1 MNPVAALFGANAAG
15 KTTFVWALQAFSG
28 IITDPPRP
36 SDPMPYEPFAL
47 NPSAMNEPS
56 GFELLFSVGD
66 VIYEY
71 IIRFD
76 VNQVVEERLTRFLSN
91 REEDIFERAE
101 GSFKFSVFD
110 SLPETLSDDRMQA
123 RVLLESVPPKV
134 PLASFASEANLSH
147 FPAALRLE
155 ELSVVRRFAESIVVV
170 PAGTFDFAQQ
180 ETFALGWRDVITQ
193 IDAGITGVATESVE
207 VSALGLSPAALRE
220 LTQRL
225 ETFHGLPRDLELA
238 SGRYTVMLDNG
249 EMKAE
254 KVLLEHSA
262 GSYGNRSLKW
272 WDESDGTHSAT
283 RLLGLV
289 STLTTPG
296 AEITLIIDELDRSFH
311 TELSRALVGGFLATS
326 SSESRAQLIFTT
338 HDLLLMD
345 PEMLRRDEIWIV
357 EKDRSGQTQASALS
371 EFEGPRKVTDLR
383 KSYLRGRFG
392 GVPSIRTLEFNRG
405 E

>member
-15 KTTFVWALQAFSG
+15 KTTFVWALQAFSE
-28 IITDPPRP
+28 IIIDPPRP

-47 NPSAMNEPS
+47 NPSASNEPS
-56 GFELLFSVGD
+56 GFELLFSLDD

-76 VNQVVEERLTRFLSN
+76 ANQVVEERLTRFLSN

-101 GSFKFSVFD
+101 GDFKFAVFD
-110 SLPETLSDDRMQA
+110 SLPETLSDDRMRA

-225 ETFHGLPRDLELA
+225 EKFHGLPRDLELA
-238 SGRYTVMLDNG
+238 SGRYTVRLDDG
-249 EMKAE
+249 EIKVE

-262 GSYGNRSLKW
+262 GSHGNRSLKW
-272 WDESDGTHSAT
+272 WDESDGTRSAT

-289 STLTTPG
+289 SSLAAPG
-296 AEITLIIDELDRSFH
+296 AEFLVIIDELDRSFH

-326 SSESRAQLIFTT
+326 SSESRAQLLFTT

-345 PEMLRRDEIWIV
+345 PELLRRDEIWIV